1 MRTNEK
7 KQSFENKCKLFIDAF
22 LDFNETVRSN
32 EGLNETKLENV
43 CALLENL
50 KIEIQ
55 ERKSVPLNIADV
67 FIDLYSSIEAS
78 AYRHEEAMKNKIL
91 LAADKLADTARSVV
105 CE

>member
-55 ERKSVPLNIADV
+55 W
-67 FIDLYSSIEAS
+67 
-78 AYRHEEAMKNKIL
+78 
-91 LAADKLADTARSVV
+91 
-105 CE
+105 